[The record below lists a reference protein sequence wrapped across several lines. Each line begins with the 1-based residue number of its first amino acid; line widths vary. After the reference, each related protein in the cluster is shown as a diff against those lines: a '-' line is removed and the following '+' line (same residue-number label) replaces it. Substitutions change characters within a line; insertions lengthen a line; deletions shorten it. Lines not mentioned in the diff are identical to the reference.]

1 VGRGP
6 AGAIHQARDAV
17 APLARLRR
25 ICLALPGTGEKV
37 SHGEPTFWVGG
48 RMFATFDNH
57 HHGASHVGVWL
68 AMPLGAQ
75 EALVYQDPKR
85 FFVPPYVGSRGWVGV
100 RLDNRPSWKQVE
112 KVVRE
117 SYDSIKNKNPLPRRG
132 RGQGEGAGGKGAR
145 SQPARTR
152 PRSGTATPRDRRR

>member
-1 VGRGP
+1 VGRRST
-6 AGAIHQARDAV
+6 GAVPPARDDV

-25 ICLALPGTGEKV
+25 ICLARPGTSEKV

-48 RMFATFDNH
+48 RTFAMFDNH
-57 HHGASHVGVWL
+57 HHGATHVGVWL

-85 FFVPPYVGSRGWVGV
+85 FFVPPYVGPRGWVGV
-100 RLDNRPSWKQVE
+100 RLDNRPSWKVVE

-117 SYDSIKNKNPLPRRG
+117 SYDSIKSKNPLPRRG
-132 RGQGEGAGGKGAR
+132 RGQGEGAGGKR
-145 SQPARTR
+145 SRSTTR
-152 PRSGTATPRDRRR
+152 PPAGTAAPRDRRR

>member
-1 VGRGP
+1 MGRRS
-6 AGAIHQARDAV
+6 AGAVSPARDDV
-17 APLARLRR
+17 ASPLERLRR
-25 ICLALPGTGEKV
+25 ICLALPETSEKV

-57 HHGASHVGVWL
+57 HHGAPHLGVWL

-85 FFVPPYVGSRGWVGV
+85 FFVPPYVGVRGWVGV
-100 RLDNRPSWKQVE
+100 RLDGRPSWKTVE

-117 SYDSIKNKNPLPRRG
+117 AYKFIHPPRPRKANRSPRPRRG
-132 RGQGEGAGGKGAR
+132 RGQGEGAR
-145 SQPARTR
+145 TTPPAE
-152 PRSGTATPRDRRR
+152 TATPRDQRR

>member
-1 VGRGP
+1 VGRRST
-6 AGAIHQARDAV
+6 GAVPPARDDV
-17 APLARLRR
+17 ASPLERLRR
-25 ICLALPGTGEKV
+25 ICLALPETSEKV

-57 HHGASHVGVWL
+57 HHGAPHVGVWL

-85 FFVPPYVGSRGWVGV
+85 FFVPPYVGVRGWVGV
-100 RLDNRPSWKQVE
+100 RLDSRPSWKTVE

-117 SYDSIKNKNPLPRRG
+117 AYKFIQPPRPRRGTRPPLPPRG
-132 RGQGEGAGGKGAR
+132 RGQGEGATTTP
-145 SQPARTR
+145 PAE
-152 PRSGTATPRDRRR
+152 TATPRDQRR

>member
-1 VGRGP
+1 VGRRSTGTVP
-6 AGAIHQARDAV
+6 PARDDV

-25 ICLALPGTGEKV
+25 ICLALPGASEKV

-57 HHGASHVGVWL
+57 HHGAPHVGVWL

-85 FFVPPYVGSRGWVGV
+85 FFVPPYVGVRGWVGV
-100 RLDNRPSWKQVE
+100 RLDARPSWKIVE

-117 SYDSIKNKNPLPRRG
+117 AYDFIKNKNPLPRRG
-132 RGQGEGAGGKGAR
+132 RGQGEGAGSAGAT
-145 SQPARTR
+145 TR
-152 PRSGTATPRDRRR
+152 PPQGTAAPRDPRR

>member
-1 VGRGP
+1 MGRRS
-6 AGAIHQARDAV
+6 ARAIPPARDDV
-17 APLARLRR
+17 ASPLERLRR
-25 ICLALPGTGEKV
+25 ICLALPETGEKV

-57 HHGASHVGVWL
+57 HHGAPHMGVWL

-85 FFVPPYVGSRGWVGV
+85 FFVPPYVGGRGWVGV
-100 RLDNRPSWKQVE
+100 RLDGRPSWKTVA

-117 SYDSIKNKNPLPRRG
+117 AHKFRRPLPRE
-132 RGQGEGAGGKGAR
+132 GERAG
-145 SQPARTR
+145 
-152 PRSGTATPRDRRR
+152 

>member
-1 VGRGP
+1 MGRRSARAVP
-6 AGAIHQARDAV
+6 PARDDV
-17 APLARLRR
+17 ASPLERLRR
-25 ICLALPGTGEKV
+25 ICLALPETSEKV

-57 HHGASHVGVWL
+57 HHGAPHVGVWL

-85 FFVPPYVGSRGWVGV
+85 FFVPPYVGVRGWVGV
-100 RLDNRPSWKQVE
+100 RLDGRPSWKMVE

-117 SYDSIKNKNPLPRRG
+117 AYAFIENKNPLPRRG
-132 RGQGEGAGGKGAR
+132 RGQGEGAR
-145 SQPARTR
+145 SQPATTR
-152 PRSGTATPRDRRR
+152 PPAETATPRDQRR

>member
-1 VGRGP
+1 MGRRSARAVSP
-6 AGAIHQARDAV
+6 ARDDV
-17 APLARLRR
+17 AASPLERLRR
-25 ICLALPGTGEKV
+25 ICRALPETSEKV

-57 HHGASHVGVWL
+57 HHGAPHVGVWL

-85 FFVPPYVGSRGWVGV
+85 FFVPPYVGVRGWVGV
-100 RLDNRPSWKQVE
+100 RLDGRPSWKTVE

-117 SYDSIKNKNPLPRRG
+117 AHDHIRSPRPRRG
-132 RGQGEGAGGKGAR
+132 RGQGEGAR
-145 SQPARTR
+145 STTR
-152 PRSGTATPRDRRR
+152 PPSETATPRDPRR